1 LVQTWPLSMDQLP
14 PMMDYNIR
22 NGHTYMYF
30 KDEPLY
36 PFGYGLSYTTF
47 DYSKLELS
55 SKKLKSNG
63 EITVR
68 VTVRNTGKRM
78 GDEVV
83 QLYVKHLNSAVSRPL
98 KEIKGFSRITL
109 NPNESRI
116 VEIPLKAET
125 LAFWNVTRHKFVVEP
140 DQVQIMVGTS
150 SLDIKMK
157 ETIQVVE

>member
-1 LVQTWPLSMDQLP
+1 
-14 PMMDYNIR
+14 
-22 NGHTYMYF
+22 
-30 KDEPLY
+30 
-36 PFGYGLSYTTF
+36 
-47 DYSKLELS
+47 
-55 SKKLKSNG
+55 
-63 EITVR
+63 
-68 VTVRNTGKRM
+68 M

-125 LAFWNVTRHKFVVEP
+125 LAYWNVAQHKFVVEP